1 MMKVVAMVAVVMVAA
16 CQGLP
21 GDEVYY
27 EHECSAQGG
36 ICAKVEFC
44 PKDGKMTDG
53 LCPKQQA
60 DGVECC
66 QKLPTNLVTCK
77 QRGGECVPT
86 EDCPSVTND
95 AECPSGQI
103 CCIWLT

>member
-1 MMKVVAMVAVVMVAA
+1 MTAA
-16 CQGLP
+16 GQRTKDRRKRLNTVR

-66 QKLPTNLVTCK
+66 QKRNAIVL
-77 QRGGECVPT
+77 
-86 EDCPSVTND
+86 
-95 AECPSGQI
+95 
-103 CCIWLT
+103 